1 MKDKFKTQDEETMWY
16 ENYGPVREYLAS
28 EFSRKSRGTEK
39 DSRAE
44 KFSWLEMMKK
54 SFHIK

>member
-1 MKDKFKTQDEETMWY
+1 MQDEETMWY

-28 EFSRKSRGTEK
+28 EFSRRSGGTEK
-39 DSRAE
+39 DPKTE
-44 KFSWLEMMKK
+44 KCSWLQMMKK

>member
-1 MKDKFKTQDEETMWY
+1 MKETYKRQDKETMWY
-16 ENYGPVREYLAS
+16 ENYEPVREYLDS
-28 EFSRKSRGTEK
+28 EFSRKSSSTGK
-39 DSRAE
+39 DPKTT